1 MANVANNATNTP
13 SLKTEIIM
21 ITDRSGSMSSIK
33 RDAEGGF
40 NNFIEEQKKVGGE
53 VRVTSVIFD
62 SQVETQYEKLDLQ
75 AVPQFTLM
83 PRGSTALQ
91 DAIGQTLN
99 VQGKR
104 IHDENWA
111 DLVIVTILTDGE
123 ENASREY
130 SAQQIKE
137 MITHA
142 EQHNWKFIFLAANQ
156 DAFQA
161 GAAYGISANTTRG
174 FAANAAGTKSAY
186 ADISSMTT
194 ALRTHA

>member
-1 MANVANNATNTP
+1 MSSSVTNNPAP
-13 SLKTEIIM
+13 QGLKTEIIM
-21 ITDRSGSMSSIK
+21 ITDRSGSMSSI
-33 RDAEGGF
+33 RGDTEGGF
-40 NNFIEEQKKVGGE
+40 NAFIESQKAVAGE
-53 VRVTSVIFD
+53 ARVTSVIFD
-62 SQVETQYEKLDLQ
+62 QNIETQYQAMPLAEVPNFYLQ
-75 AVPQFTLM
+75 
-83 PRGSTALQ
+83 PRGSTALR
-91 DAIGQTLN
+91 DAIGQTLA

-111 DLVIVTILTDGE
+111 DLVIVTILTDGQ

-142 EQHNWKFIFLAANQ
+142 EQYNWKFIFLAANQ
-156 DAFQA
+156 DAFAA
-161 GAAYGISANTTRG
+161 GSSYGISANQTRG

-194 ALRTHA
+194 SLRTHA